1 LLEAVERC
9 KIGAFEEGLWYLSHR
24 GRVVLKCYKGH
35 PPVSIQKALELEERM
50 RHLIISYIGINF
62 QAPDAFYSPAG
73 FVGFSYY
80 GMLAHV
86 LLTAKLLAPK
96 SL

>member
-1 LLEAVERC
+1 
-9 KIGAFEEGLWYLSHR
+9 
-24 GRVVLKCYKGH
+24 
-35 PPVSIQKALELEERM
+35 M

-73 FVGFSYY
+73 FVRFSYR
-80 GMLAHV
+80 GLLAHG
-86 LLTAKLLAPK
+86 LLTENMLVPK

>member
-1 LLEAVERC
+1 
-9 KIGAFEEGLWYLSHR
+9 
-24 GRVVLKCYKGH
+24 
-35 PPVSIQKALELEERM
+35 M

-73 FVGFSYY
+73 FVSFSNR
-80 GMLAHV
+80 GPLAQE
-86 LLTAKLLAPK
+86 LLTENMLAPK